1 MPDIV
6 VTIYGK
12 PGCHLCDEARA
23 AVAQARAGREFE
35 LREVDVS
42 FDPGLSREY
51 GQRIPVVA
59 VDGDELFELGVSAE
73 ELGAAL
79 DRASAEPR

>member
-1 MPDIV
+1 MPQTV

-23 AVAQARAGREFE
+23 AVAQARSVRDFD
-35 LREVDVS
+35 LREIDVS
-42 FDPGLSREY
+42 IDPGLSRKY
-51 GQRIPVVA
+51 GERIPVVA
-59 VDGDELFELGVSAE
+59 VDGNELFELGVSAE

-79 DRASAEPR
+79 DRASAEAR